1 MRKIHPECADSNIY
15 GRSIAADVLLR
26 QEPQEEKEED
36 EGDGNESDDGDKED
50 EDGYSE

>member
-26 QEPQEEKEED
+26 QEPQEEEEED

-50 EDGYSE
+50 EDGYLE